1 LSSGIASGAEALGS
15 LISKEAYV
23 RSAMRV
29 VTVIM
34 VALLLA
40 PCAALG
46 AGVFDNLDLSPRA
59 RALGGAFVALS
70 NDETAIWTNPA
81 GLAEQDGIGVY
92 TSYVDLYG
100 YDFLSL
106 GSVAATFPSKN
117 LGTFAVAGRLFGAEY
132 RGVNLESEYTIA
144 VGHGFS
150 VMKDIH
156 SSLALGYTLNLY
168 GLSFDAESVG
178 GEDLGS
184 ANAFGLDFGVVGTLR
199 DRTRFGFFAK
209 NWNNPKMGDPDAE
222 DLPQWF
228 TAGVAYSP
236 YGGVE
241 TCVEIQKQDNQDLRG
256 CFGLEFAIA
265 DYLTLRGGLQN
276 EPNRLSLGVGTHW
289 ENMRIDYSF
298 TSHETLPATHH
309 FGLGY
314 AF

>member
-1 LSSGIASGAEALGS
+1 M
-15 LISKEAYV
+15 

-29 VTVIM
+29 VAAVTVT
-34 VALLLA
+34 LLLI
-40 PCAALG
+40 PCAAQS

-70 NDETAIWTNPA
+70 NDETALWTNPA
-81 GLAEQDGIGVY
+81 GLAEQGGVGVY
-92 TSYVDLYG
+92 TTYADLYG
-100 YDFLSL
+100 YDFLGL
-106 GSVAATFPSKN
+106 GSVAATFPTH
-117 LGTFAVAGRLFGAEY
+117 LGTFAVGGRLFGAQY
-132 RGVNLESEYTIA
+132 HGVDLESEYTIA
-144 VGHGFS
+144 VGHGFT

-156 SSLALGYTLNLY
+156 SSLAFGYVVNLY
-168 GLSFDAESVG
+168 GLSFDAQSVG

-184 ANAFGLDFGVVGTLR
+184 ANAFGLDFGVLGTLR
-199 DRTRFGFFAK
+199 DRTRFGFFVK

-241 TCVEIQKQDNQDLRG
+241 TAIELQKQDNEDLRG

-265 DYLTLRGGLQN
+265 DNLTLRGGLQN

-289 ENMRIDYSF
+289 ENVRIDYGF
-298 TSHETLPATHH
+298 TTHETLPATHH